1 MRRNANGSARW
12 NGRQTKC
19 TVGIQAEAKGGGGG
33 DLLARLSII
42 ATSSEESNYRPTN
55 LITASEGATGG
66 LGEGREE
73 GKRARMP
80 VEMGDAA
87 TSIVG
92 RLITLSG
99 CLPQATGVIRA
110 TFYSRRDLSFPLEPT
125 HPPRSGR
132 NPKTDRADFK
142 ECHNATDHQVLSRKV
157 A

>member
-1 MRRNANGSARW
+1 VRR
-12 NGRQTKC
+12 
-19 TVGIQAEAKGGGGG
+19 
-33 DLLARLSII
+33 
-42 ATSSEESNYRPTN
+42 
-55 LITASEGATGG
+55 
-66 LGEGREE
+66 GEG

-80 VEMGDAA
+80 VEMGDVA

-110 TFYSRRDLSFPLEPT
+110 TFYSRRDLPFPPEPAR
-125 HPPRSGR
+125 PPRGER